1 MLKNL
6 FSLYYYQYPQALVNL
21 MWLAQFDPA
30 RYLKR
35 INQTNNFLLP
45 LEDPAPKT
53 VKYLVLENLIRLGII
68 LQIVVGV
75 WLIIAGFN
83 HTVVGGIFFGLALVV
98 IYPFVW
104 AYLTVLVLILR
115 QWFKYGSQ
123 LDKIN

>member
-68 LQIVVGV
+68 LQIVVGI

>member
-35 INQTNNFLLP
+35 INQTKNFLLP

-68 LQIVVGV
+68 LQIVVGI